1 MPDLLLDIR
10 LRWRKVRTLI
20 MLIMD
25 AGAYRAR
32 SAGGALRKG
41 RGRRLKRVPPT
52 RTHAAQGA
60 QARSSLTGR
69 GMRVGGYGRLPRGC
83 VDGGEKAYQF
93 GGLK

>member
-41 RGRRLKRVPPT
+41 GAAGVSSACLPLAHMRRRALRRGHRLLV
-52 RTHAAQGA
+52 A
-60 QARSSLTGR
+60 
-69 GMRVGGYGRLPRGC
+69 
-83 VDGGEKAYQF
+83 E
-93 GGLK
+93 